1 MQAGAPA
8 VSEHVFTS
16 GVPSPGQEAIYL
28 AFFVVASEKNPLQ
41 NENEVVIEKFEYV
54 P

>member
-1 MQAGAPA
+1 MQAGARV

-16 GVPSPGQEAIYL
+16 GVPSPGQELIFL

-41 NENEVVIEKFEYV
+41 NENEVVIEKFEYL